1 MNKILQ
7 KFLNS
12 DTKIKSQE
20 KLEQYIEHCI
30 NNKKAKIKSKTSYHH
45 ILPQALFPEYKNLK
59 ENPWNGVHLL
69 HSDHYYAHWL
79 FTEAIDD
86 YGQLSA
92 FCAMHNKDMK
102 LGKIEEKDLI
112 SPEEFQKKM
121 EERGNKHSL
130 LWLDEEYKE
139 KTSNKISRTRSSK
152 EWKETKGKEALLK
165 FKATISSEEGMLI
178 KKKAAQKRNKELNKN
193 IMHNNIEIKKKDM
206 ISITKLLKYKEDAE
220 FSYDVYSGD
229 NLIFE
234 GISDIEVK
242 RIYKKLINTSKENY
256 LGKSSRIFNK
266 LEKINKKYLSSLY
279 IKKNKIKKIKDEIH
293 NIFLERIFKDLE
305 TKLKIKTEVYD
316 LYKINSKDAII
327 KNIKPNIAYCI
338 SQKYKKLT
346 KDNYLGKNDINGA
359 NEYRGIY
366 FVKRFDEPNEINV
379 EEISKEVH
387 KTEIVPFE
395 NKINYKRVK
404 VQIYNEN
411 GYVETLYQ
419 NEAHKKYAKC
429 ITTGTKEKP
438 LGHSIHSLSSLK
450 RTNKIHLKGFY
461 SNRID

>member
-12 DTKIKSQE
+12 DTRIKSQE
-20 KLEQYIEHCI
+20 KLKQYIEYCI
-30 NNKKAKIKSKTSYHH
+30 NNKKVKIKSKTSYHH
-45 ILPQALFPEYKNLK
+45 VLPQALFPEYKNLK
-59 ENPWNGVHLL
+59 ENPWNGAHLL

-79 FTEAIDD
+79 LTEAIND

-112 SPEEFQKKM
+112 SHEEFQKKM

-178 KKKAAQKRNKELNKN
+178 KKKAVQKRNKELNKN
-193 IMHNNIEIKKKDM
+193 IMYNNIEIKKKDM

-242 RIYKKLINTSKENY
+242 RIYKKL
-256 LGKSSRIFNK
+256 
-266 LEKINKKYLSSLY
+266 
-279 IKKNKIKKIKDEIH
+279 
-293 NIFLERIFKDLE
+293 
-305 TKLKIKTEVYD
+305 
-316 LYKINSKDAII
+316 
-327 KNIKPNIAYCI
+327 
-338 SQKYKKLT
+338 T
-346 KDNYLGKNDINGA
+346 KDNYLGKNDINGV
-359 NEYRGIY
+359 NEYRVFILLRG
-366 FVKRFDEPNEINV
+366 
-379 EEISKEVH
+379 
-387 KTEIVPFE
+387 
-395 NKINYKRVK
+395 
-404 VQIYNEN
+404 
-411 GYVETLYQ
+411 LM
-419 NEAHKKYAKC
+419 
-429 ITTGTKEKP
+429 
-438 LGHSIHSLSSLK
+438 
-450 RTNKIHLKGFY
+450 
-461 SNRID
+461 NRMK